1 MSEEAKDNILEYFV
15 AAANKHDFELD
26 ISLLVKGA
34 IVTGT
39 LTSASHYF
47 DELSKSFE
55 DGSDVSKQLGKMLA
69 ESGEAAESGDNKE
82 VHYIHLK
89 NTKVYNGDNKP
100 TTSKGNILWRGK
112 LQEVD
117 SFFLGKISEPKS
129 KSTSNKSNS

>member
-1 MSEEAKDNILEYFV
+1 MSEASKDNILEYFA

-26 ISLLVKGA
+26 ISLLMKGA

-47 DELSKSFE
+47 EELSKSFK
-55 DGSDVSKQLGKMLA
+55 DGSDVSRQLGEMLSETGETA
-69 ESGEAAESGDNKE
+69 ESNNKE
-82 VHYIHLK
+82 VHYIHLN
-89 NTKVYNGDNKP
+89 NTKIYNGDDKP
-100 TTSKGNILWRGK
+100 IPSKGKILWRGK

-129 KSTSNKSNS
+129 

>member
-47 DELSKSFE
+47 EKLSNSFM
-55 DGSDVSKQLGKMLA
+55 DGSDVSKQLGEMLS
-69 ESGEAAESGDNKE
+69 ETGEAADSGENKE

-89 NTKVYNGDNKP
+89 DTKIYNGDNKP
-100 TTSKGNILWRGK
+100 TPSKGEILWRGK

-117 SFFLGKISEPKS
+117 SFFLGKISDPKS
-129 KSTSNKSNS
+129 KSSSDKSS